1 MTVKKN
7 ILVNYLGNA
16 WSALMGFIFV
26 PIYISYLGIES
37 YGLIGFFVV
46 FQGLLALLD
55 IGLSPTLNREMAR
68 FKAGA
73 HTPQSIGNLLRT
85 VEIIYF
91 IVAILIF
98 FIIFSGASFIATDW
112 LKIQNLEID
121 TVIEA
126 LKLTAIILA
135 IRWMGI
141 IYRSAIIGLEEHI
154 WLNVWMIFIA
164 TLRGAGVIA
173 VLEFISSTIEVF
185 FIFQAIIALLEL
197 ILFFLKIKSLLPS
210 SKEPVH
216 FSIKS
221 LKNIWKFAGGIMI
234 ITFLATLLTQ
244 VDKVL
249 LSTLLTL
256 EEFGYFSI
264 AVAIAGIL
272 SLFIAPINNVAFPH
286 FTQLITSRRKREFID
301 QYHKFSQ
308 LMTIMIVPATL
319 VLSFFSKE
327 VVLLWSHDETLT
339 NFVAPIVSIWIIG
352 TALNGIMH
360 IPYLAQ
366 LSYGWSR
373 LTVIINVFA
382 IMLIIPL
389 FIYIVPL
396 YGVISAAW
404 IWVGINL
411 GYILISISFMHKK
424 ILRKEKWKWYIYDL
438 LIPTFLSLFVVILAR
453 EFLDNLMIVNPYLLT
468 FYIFTVGLITFIVSI
483 LSTKI
488 GRQYILNFLKRYF
501 NDRRYQ

>member
-1 MTVKKN
+1 LAVKKN

-16 WSALMGFIFV
+16 WSVLMGFVFV

-37 YGLIGFFVV
+37 YGLIGLFVV

-55 IGLSPTLNREMAR
+55 MGLSPTLNREMAR
-68 FKAGA
+68 FKVGA

-98 FIIFSGASFIATDW
+98 FIIFSGASFIAVDW

-121 TVIEA
+121 TVVEA
-126 LKLTAIILA
+126 LKLMGVILA

-141 IYRSAIIGLEEHI
+141 IYRSAITGLQEHI

-164 TLRGAGVIA
+164 TVRGAGVIA
-173 VLEFISSTIEVF
+173 VLEFVSSTIEVF
-185 FIFQAIIALLEL
+185 FIFQVIIALLEL
-197 ILFFLKIKSLLPS
+197 ILLFSKTKFLLPL
-210 SKEPVH
+210 SKESAH

-221 LKNIWKFAGGIMI
+221 LKNVWRFAGGMMI
-234 ITFLATLLTQ
+234 ITLLATLLTQ
-244 VDKVL
+244 VDKLL

-264 AVAIAGIL
+264 AVTISGVL
-272 SLFIAPINNVAFPH
+272 SLLIAPISNVAFPY
-286 FTQLITSRRKREFID
+286 FTQLITSKKKQEFID

-327 VVLLWSHDETLT
+327 VILLWSHDETLT

-373 LTVIINVFA
+373 LTVIINMFA
-382 IMLIIPL
+382 IMVIIPL
-389 FIYIVPL
+389 FIYIVPI

-404 IWVGINL
+404 IWVGINI
-411 GYILISISFMHKK
+411 GYVLVSISFMHKK
-424 ILRKEKWKWYIYDL
+424 ILRKEKWEWYIYDL
-438 LIPTFLSLFVVILAR
+438 LIPAFLSLFIVFLAR
-453 EFLDNLMIVNPYLLT
+453 KFLDNLIIINPYLLT
-468 FYIFTVGLITFIVSI
+468 FYIFVVGIISLVVSV

-488 GRQYILNFLKRYF
+488 GRQYILNFKERYF
-501 NDRRYQ
+501 NER